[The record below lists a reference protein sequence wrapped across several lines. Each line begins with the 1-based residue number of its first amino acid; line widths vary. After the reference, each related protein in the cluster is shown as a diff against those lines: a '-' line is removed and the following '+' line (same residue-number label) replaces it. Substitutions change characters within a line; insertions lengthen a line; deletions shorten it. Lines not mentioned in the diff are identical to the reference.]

1 MTCLKPLLGWRYP
14 YDPAEF
20 NTDTGKYKLHFTSPA
35 PSGSVPVS
43 VPCGQCLSC
52 RIDYSRDWAA
62 RCVHESQ
69 LHAVNSYITL
79 TYDDIHLPDNYG
91 LEKDALQK
99 FMKRYRKM
107 FGNGIRFFGC
117 GEYGEETSRP
127 HYHLIIFGHD
137 LPDKVFLTRNY
148 RGEPYYTSA
157 LLRQLWPYGNNI
169 VAGCSYQSCAYV
181 ARYILKKQRGRQSDA
196 YYGNRL
202 PEFCR
207 MSLKPGIGFDWIVQ
221 NYESVYARDNI
232 IINGKPRKP
241 PRYYDKFMEL
251 YYPEIFDIIRTKRL
265 ESAAPDAP
273 VNFCRLS
280 DRHECLTLKVAK
292 LKRM

>member
-20 NTDTGKYKLHFTSPA
+20 NPDTGKYKLHFTSPA
-35 PSGSVPVS
+35 PTGSIPVS

-107 FGNGIRFFGC
+107 FGKGIRFW
-117 GEYGEETSRP
+117 
-127 HYHLIIFGHD
+127 
-137 LPDKVFLTRNY
+137 
-148 RGEPYYTSA
+148 
-157 LLRQLWPYGNNI
+157 LW
-169 VAGCSYQSCAYV
+169 
-181 ARYILKKQRGRQSDA
+181 
-196 YYGNRL
+196 
-202 PEFCR
+202 
-207 MSLKPGIGFDWIVQ
+207 
-221 NYESVYARDNI
+221 
-232 IINGKPRKP
+232 
-241 PRYYDKFMEL
+241 
-251 YYPEIFDIIRTKRL
+251 
-265 ESAAPDAP
+265 
-273 VNFCRLS
+273 
-280 DRHECLTLKVAK
+280 
-292 LKRM
+292 